1 MIILREQGT
10 SQTFK
15 IIPRIYSADSMVIVN
30 ETTGDSITYAI
41 TLTQTDYYAVIA
53 KIVTLQENN
62 FYKLTVL
69 NGTDEVYRGRI
80 FCTNQTISDFTVNNS
95 EFNTY
100 TSDNEYITYE

>member
-1 MIILREQGT
+1 MIILLEQVG

-15 IIPRIYSADSMVIVN
+15 VIPRSYAADSMVFVN

-41 TLTQTDYYAVIA
+41 TPTQTDYYMVIA
-53 KIVTLQENN
+53 KALTLQENN
-62 FYKLTVL
+62 FYKITILD
-69 NGTDEVYRGRI
+69 GTDEVYRGRV